1 VGGLT
6 GARCLLVGSEMWDLI
21 AGYIQPQVTEGGI
34 GLTLSKTTEGVPGS
48 SARGAA
54 VESAATKRT
63 SRVKSEI
70 MMNLMGGIEF
80 EV

>member
-1 VGGLT
+1 MLRTPVN
-6 GARCLLVGSEMWDLI
+6 VF
-21 AGYIQPQVTEGGI
+21 
-34 GLTLSKTTEGVPGS
+34 GVWGS

-70 MMNLMGGIEF
+70 MMNLISGIEF
-80 EV
+80 EVWMF

>member
-1 VGGLT
+1 
-6 GARCLLVGSEMWDLI
+6 LLVESEMWDLM
-21 AGYIQPQVTEGGI
+21 AGYMRPQVTEGGI
-34 GLTLSKTTEGVPGS
+34 GLTLLKMTEGVWGS

-70 MMNLMGGIEF
+70 MMNLISGIEF
-80 EV
+80 EVWML